1 MDTEVR
7 STSMERSFAVGD
19 WLVEPSINR
28 ISTASEDIYL
38 RPQLMEVLVYL
49 ADLQGR
55 VATLESIHDDLWT
68 GKVVSSGT
76 IYNCIAELRQAFSKS
91 GKKINYIETLPKKGY
106 RLAPPI
112 VAMPTSPGNHRTDN
126 SIAIMP
132 LVNRSGD
139 ADIEYLCAG
148 ISDEILYGLSKF
160 KSLNVFSAASLKDQ
174 DLDVRVVGLRFDAK
188 MILSGSLQKFGQKL
202 RLGFRLDKVSNGE
215 TIWSDRY
222 DQEMK
227 DIFELQDTVAR
238 HVIGA
243 LTPALKSSYASE
255 PMLDIAGTR
264 NPDALNAFL
273 LGKYALSRTTVESYD
288 DAIAC
293 FEQAVTIDPTF
304 ARAHYR
310 LYLSS
315 YMKRRHF
322 GAGQDALDKARTAA
336 EDARKHGFQ
345 PAVPWVHIQRRL
357 YRDTRLNYQE
367 LGLEAIEKLRDKD
380 PEWGSF
386 GYEQL
391 TWVLSACGLFR
402 ATLDFAK
409 RMLDSPAHN
418 FEDSDADEE
427 IPHYYAA
434 LGLYEEAIRQWSSII
449 QKDPARPLFRF
460 ERSVLYARTGQ
471 FDYAQNDLD
480 VLVDG
485 HHAYLARAFYHFWRD
500 EKDRIPEYHERLLA
514 LRYVQPS
521 YLLWTYAMIG
531 DIESGV
537 DQYERAVESASRSYI
552 DFGNVRAMS
561 RGKLPMSI
569 VDDLEQ
575 HSGVQA
581 LLKKEGINEAW
592 RTELIQRLN
601 EIVDITGIHVQPDDQ
616 YR

>member
-1 MDTEVR
+1 M
-7 STSMERSFAVGD
+7 SMERSFAVGD

-28 ISTASEDIYL
+28 ISTASEDVYL

-49 ADLQGR
+49 ADLEGQ
-55 VATLESIHDDLWT
+55 VATLESIHDDLWA
-68 GKVVSSGT
+68 GRVVSSGT

-91 GKKINYIETLPKKGY
+91 GKKINYIETIPKKGY

-112 VAMPTSPGNHRTDN
+112 VAMLTPPGNHRTDN

-139 ADIEYLCAG
+139 ADIEYLCDG
-148 ISDEILYGLSKF
+148 ISDEILYGLSKVRG
-160 KSLNVFSAASLKDQ
+160 LNVFSAASLKDQ
-174 DLDVRVVGLRFDAK
+174 DLDVRVVGLRFDAQT
-188 MILSGSLQKFGQKL
+188 ILSGSLQKFGQKL

-222 DQEMK
+222 DQEMN

-238 HVIGA
+238 QVIGA
-243 LTPALKSSYASE
+243 LTPTLKSSYASE
-255 PMLDIAGTR
+255 SILDIAGTH

-288 DAIAC
+288 EAIAC
-293 FEQAVTIDPTF
+293 LEQAVAIDPTF

-310 LYLSS
+310 LYLAN
-315 YMKRRHF
+315 YMKRRYF
-322 GAGQDALDKARTAA
+322 GAGQDALDKARIGA
-336 EDARKHGFQ
+336 ENARKYGLQ

-434 LGLYEEAIRQWSSII
+434 LGLYDEAIRQWSRII
-449 QKDPARPLFRF
+449 QKDPARSLFRF
-460 ERSVLYARTGQ
+460 ERSVLYARTGL
-471 FDYAQNDLD
+471 FDYARNDLD
-480 VLVDG
+480 VLSDG
-485 HHAYLARAFYHFWRD
+485 HHHHAYLARAFYHFWRD
-500 EKDRIPEYHERLLA
+500 ETDRIREYHERLLT
-514 LRYVQPS
+514 LPYMHPS
-521 YLLWTYAMIG
+521 YLLWTYIMVG
-531 DIESGV
+531 DVDNGV
-537 DQYERAVESASRSYI
+537 HQYERAVESASRSYI

-561 RGKLPMSI
+561 RGKLPMSVI
-569 VDDLEQ
+569 DSLEQ
-575 HSGVQA
+575 HPGIQA
-581 LLKKEGINEAW
+581 LLKKEGINDAW

-601 EIVDITGIHVQPDDQ
+601 EIVDITGIHVRPDDH
-616 YR
+616 YG